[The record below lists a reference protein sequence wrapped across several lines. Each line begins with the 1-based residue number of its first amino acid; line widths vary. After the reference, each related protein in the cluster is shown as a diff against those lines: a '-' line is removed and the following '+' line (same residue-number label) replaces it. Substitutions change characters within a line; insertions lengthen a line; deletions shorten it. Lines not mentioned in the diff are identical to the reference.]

1 MILTIKRDRFR
12 FSSCSD
18 RRSKIHPSPRS
29 SSPITQRRLIA
40 QNSSDSIRPLHQES
54 ISKRGNMK
62 NETDRGDQE
71 TDTRETLQ
79 HIHVKVISQ
88 LAGRT
93 NGWPRSNT
101 EGNFEFSPS
110 KRRRRTVSECE
121 SKSERER
128 VCKRERKREKR
139 KRENGERLRVK
150 ARGMRNTRR
159 KMPERISCISYTYKH
174 TRYVYIH
181 AYVYT

>member
-12 FSSCSD
+12 FLSCSD

-54 ISKRGNMK
+54 ILKRGNTK

-71 TDTRETLQ
+71 TDTRETSQ

-93 NGWPRSNT
+93 NGSPRSNT
-101 EGNFEFSPS
+101 EGNFEFSPLP
-110 KRRRRTVSECE
+110 RRRRTVSECE
-121 SKSERER
+121 GERVRERRRKRERER
-128 VCKRERKREKR
+128 ACERER
-139 KRENGERLRVK
+139 
-150 ARGMRNTRR
+150 A
-159 KMPERISCISYTYKH
+159 
-174 TRYVYIH
+174 
-181 AYVYT
+181 